1 MAKSARASTVKS
13 NNQRLKKNVFGP
25 VEAARAERLSAKL
38 LAIASQ
44 PKPVRE
50 VEMNEEPVEE
60 SKDVAAEKDDTAME
74 VDGAKPAKKK
84 LSKKKIEKRRGKKSS
99 IVFPM
104 RGPKRN
110 KK

>member
-1 MAKSARASTVKS
+1 MAKSARSRVVKE
-13 NNQRLKKNVFGP
+13 NNRRLKQNVFGP

-38 LAIASQ
+38 IALATA
-44 PKPVRE
+44 PKPQKD
-50 VEMNEEPVEE
+50 VEMNEEPANETKE
-60 SKDVAAEKDDTAME
+60 VAAKEDTAMDVE
-74 VDGAKPAKKK
+74 DAKPASKK
-84 LSKKKIEKRRGKKSS
+84 LSNKRKVEKRRRKKSS

>member
-1 MAKSARASTVKS
+1 MAKSARSSTIKS

-38 LAIASQ
+38 LAIAAQ
-44 PKPVRE
+44 PKPQKD
-50 VEMNEEPVEE
+50 VEMNEEPADEPKE
-60 SKDVAAEKDDTAME
+60 VAQKEQAME
-74 VDGAKPAKKK
+74 VDGAKPA
-84 LSKKKIEKRRGKKSS
+84 SKKSSSKRKVEKRKSKKSS